1 MVLLLPIS
9 NFLIKNEKALTAVSA
24 EKPQYA
30 NRHRICRDIQNP
42 IAFAPVYKTSSHSP
56 RYADLRTKFSVQIS
70 CCSSVIR

>member
-24 EKPQYA
+24 EKPRMQTV
-30 NRHRICRDIQNP
+30 IV
-42 IAFAPVYKTSSHSP
+42 FAAIYKTPSHLP